1 MASWAGIN
9 VFAAA
14 RVEYCEIS
22 GEISV
27 VSLLKIAAV
36 SDETEGYE
44 QLFTKKEYGSIQ
56 EIIDERNRKY
66 SG

>member
-1 MASWAGIN
+1 M
-9 VFAAA
+9 
-14 RVEYCEIS
+14 
-22 GEISV
+22 
-27 VSLLKIAAV
+27 SLLKIAAV